1 MDASG
6 RGDAVADQKPGA
18 QSLCCCLAKSFS
30 MVRELQGRAAAQ
42 DPDTTS
48 RSEGSKRASQNCA
61 VRPRRRR
68 RRRASLSSSTSRG
81 QILVVG
87 L

>member
-1 MDASG
+1 
-6 RGDAVADQKPGA
+6 
-18 QSLCCCLAKSFS
+18 